1 MQRPPPSFCVCILD
15 HERRRKTFGAW
26 TLRSV
31 LWIET
36 RRFGSK
42 EVVYRA
48 INFWGMWLEF
58 ETDEA
63 IDEKTGMSMGNE
75 GESSQVVDMI
85 IYRKAKKL
93 EQMRY

>member
-1 MQRPPPSFCVCILD
+1 
-15 HERRRKTFGAW
+15 
-26 TLRSV
+26 
-31 LWIET
+31 
-36 RRFGSK
+36 
-42 EVVYRA
+42 
-48 INFWGMWLEF
+48 MWLEF